1 MQSLSLLCSATMDEG
16 KREINI
22 ISSVGYFLCIYE
34 FFFYY
39 RLTCYFSLS
48 IQYRLAYTR
57 EEARCGVRLF
67 YIWTLKYKEAI
78 YEVHMVQIHIFSF
91 FLMNSL
97 IFLLT
102 WIAFFNALAILIP
115 LAYWTNDQR
124 KNARFLPISSVLKSS
139 RIRTHLGKV
148 LNFSEEK
155 DYRNTKLQPEKK
167 SF

>member
-1 MQSLSLLCSATMDEG
+1 
-16 KREINI
+16 
-22 ISSVGYFLCIYE
+22 
-34 FFFYY
+34 
-39 RLTCYFSLS
+39 
-48 IQYRLAYTR
+48 
-57 EEARCGVRLF
+57 
-67 YIWTLKYKEAI
+67 
-78 YEVHMVQIHIFSF
+78 
-91 FLMNSL
+91 MNSL

-124 KNARFLPISSVLKSS
+124 KNARFLLISSVLKSS